1 MSLSRRT
8 FLRAGAVATGV
19 LAAGP
24 LRALEA
30 LADAADRVPGDPG
43 PDGPVGGGA
52 VEGPWSPGRR

>member
-1 MSLSRRT
+1 VSLSRRT

-30 LADAADRVPGDPG
+30 LDRVPGDPG

-52 VEGPWSPGRR
+52 VEGPWSPGPR

>member
-24 LRALEA
+24 LRALVNIPRPPGT
-30 LADAADRVPGDPG
+30 DAMNG
-43 PDGPVGGGA
+43 PCRRGP
-52 VEGPWSPGRR
+52 R

>member
-1 MSLSRRT
+1 VSLSRRA

-30 LADAADRVPGDPG
+30 LADAADRVPGDSG
-43 PDGPVGGGA
+43 PDGPVVA
-52 VEGPWSPGRR
+52 AGPL